1 MPTVAELEA
10 GGVEQALRARL
21 GIPATAARVIVL
33 GETSHWDPNWLHTS
47 ERYYERRIRPILDAA
62 LDALAAEP
70 RRVYSV
76 ESVFFLKLYWERV
89 PERRAALRALIEARR
104 LQLTGTGMT
113 TPDTVL
119 PDAESILRDYLLGQ
133 EWLRSVGIK
142 VEPRLAYLPDDF
154 GHSPALPTLL
164 RALGMDR
171 AAVTRIDGMYFVA
184 ADFRFK
190 GAFPLPGSSAAALLR
205 EHHTTDF
212 VWRAPDGAEVLCHW
226 NAFGYFQGDLLAHKG
241 IIRWMDLELAL
252 SWRSTRH
259 LAGRIRAFTEQLAPL
274 APTPYMFCPIGCDFV
289 HPIPRLTELLERYNR
304 ERAAET
310 GVHAVSAGLDDYLDL
325 VECHRPALPVVE
337 LDPNPYWMGF
347 YASRP
352 EIKRRCNRI
361 AREAATAEKLL
372 TLAGVPDE
380 AATRSLASA
389 WELLAL
395 SNHHDFITG
404 TSPDSTYLAEQRP
417 WLDRAEAAAAH
428 ALHRTSLNAP
438 AAPRAAAATAPR
450 WSLAAGRLR
459 VFTSHYRLV
468 LDEAV
473 GGCLTSFVVDGVE
486 HLAGPANDLV
496 AYRDSGGLWRLGHEY
511 RGGRFREVD
520 RASHHQAHVRA
531 ALRDGL
537 LEVRVESTLMGRPF
551 TRWMWLRA
559 GSPIVRLRLEGAAAT
574 RITVT
579 CRFPTVA
586 TADALT
592 MDVPGGVV
600 TRPARKLYDPTFW
613 PARTFAHLQDP
624 ATGRG
629 AAAFLGG
636 PAAVGVVGGAL
647 EWIAARNAPKEQAF
661 GFLPILS
668 HPIGGTCHERQVL
681 DYGVWLTP
689 AGGVLENRLP
699 QVARLVLRDAFVAPG
714 SADLE
719 ALADTLVGCDHPDVL
734 VGAVKPAARGPGVV
748 VRLEK
753 FSPHAALAGLQAA
766 RPITAAWLC
775 DARER
780 DLKALPVTGG
790 RVEVPLAYGLTS
802 VRLVLAEAAPAALGD
817 EPSYGV
823 SACGPSSRDGA

>member
-1 MPTVAELEA
+1 MERVAERAA
-10 GGVEQALRARL
+10 GGVEQDLRARL
-21 GIPATAARVIVL
+21 GIPAEAERVIVL

-47 ERYYERRIRPILDAA
+47 ERYYERRIRHILDAA

-76 ESVFFLKLYWERV
+76 EAVFFLKLYWERV
-89 PERRAALRALIEARR
+89 PERRAQLKALIESRR

-119 PDAESILRDYLLGQ
+119 PEAESILRDYLLGQ
-133 EWLRSVGIK
+133 EWLRSVGIR

-154 GHSPALPTLL
+154 GHSPALPTIL

-171 AAVTRIDGMYFVA
+171 VAVTRIDGMYFVA
-184 ADFRFK
+184 ADYRLK
-190 GAFPLPGSSAAALLR
+190 GAFPLPGSSAAMLQQELR
-205 EHHTTDF
+205 TVDF

-274 APTPYMFCPIGCDFV
+274 APTPYLFCPIGCDFV
-289 HPIPRLTELLERYNR
+289 HPIPHLTELVDRYNR

-310 GVHAVSAGLDDYLDL
+310 GVWAVSAGLDDYLDL
-325 VECHRPALPVVE
+325 VDCHRAALPVIE

-361 AREAATAEKLL
+361 AREADTAEKLL
-372 TLAGVPDE
+372 TLAGAPAPE
-380 AATRSLASA
+380 ATRSLEEA

-417 WLDRAEAAAAH
+417 WLDRAEAAAAD
-428 ALHRTSLNAP
+428 ALRRAALIAP

-459 VFTSHYRLV
+459 VFTDHYRLV
-468 LDEAV
+468 LDEGA
-473 GGCLTSFVVDGVE
+473 GGCLTSLVIDGVE
-486 HLAGPANDLV
+486 RLAGPANDLV

-520 RASHHQAHVRA
+520 RASHHRAHVRA
-531 ALRDGL
+531 VEREGL
-537 LEVRVESTLMGRPF
+537 LEVRVESTLMGRHF
-551 TRWMWLRA
+551 TRWLWLRA
-559 GSPIVRLRLEGAAAT
+559 GSPILRLRLEGAAAT
-574 RITVT
+574 RLTVT
-579 CRFPTVA
+579 CRLPATV
-586 TADALT
+586 TDDWLT

-600 TRPARKLYDPTFW
+600 RRPARKLYDPTFW
-613 PARTFAHLQDP
+613 PARSFAHLHDP
-624 ATGRG
+624 ETGRG
-629 AAAFLGG
+629 AAVFLGG
-636 PAAVGVVGGAL
+636 PAAVGVVDGAL

-668 HPIGGTCHERQVL
+668 HPVGGTCHERQVL
-681 DYGVWLTP
+681 DYGFLLTS

-699 QVARLVLRDAFVAPG
+699 HVARQVLRDAFVAPG

-719 ALADTLVGCDHPDVL
+719 ALADTLVACDRPDVL
-734 VGAVKPAARGPGVV
+734 VGAVKPATRGTGVV
-748 VRLEK
+748 VRLER
-753 FSPHAALAGLQAA
+753 FSPHPVLAGLRAA
-766 RPITAAWLC
+766 RPIVAAWLC

-780 DLKALPVTGG
+780 DLRALPVAGG

-802 VRLVLAEAAPAALGD
+802 VRLILAEAEDATVGYSASTCGSSSCD
-817 EPSYGV
+817 GV
-823 SACGPSSRDGA
+823 